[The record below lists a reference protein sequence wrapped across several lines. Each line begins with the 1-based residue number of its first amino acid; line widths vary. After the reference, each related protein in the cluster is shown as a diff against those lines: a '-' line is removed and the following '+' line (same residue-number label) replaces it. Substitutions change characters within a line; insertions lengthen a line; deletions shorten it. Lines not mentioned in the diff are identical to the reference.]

1 MESNQSG
8 KGEVNMRSMKKIAA
22 AVLSVTML
30 VSLTACGSSGGADTT
45 TAAAS
50 EAVTTAAKADGGDA
64 KPAKET
70 ESKVEIDRTKEF
82 VTVATGPTS
91 GIYYPIGGAFATAL
105 GNAGYKTSAQATGAS
120 VENINLILNG
130 EAEIAISMQDS
141 VMQAYE
147 GFGAFET
154 AEPDL
159 RAMMRL
165 WPNYVQLVTVEG
177 TGIKSVEDL
186 KGKRV
191 GVGAPN
197 SGVELN
203 ARMIY
208 EAYGMTYEDSK
219 VDYLSYGE
227 AIDQMKNGQC
237 DAAFVTSGL
246 PNATVS
252 ELAFS
257 YDMVIVPIDGEGR
270 ERLIEQYPFFA
281 ASTIPSD
288 TYNNK
293 EDVESVFVYNIMLV
307 NKDLSDDMV
316 YDMLDVIFADDGIST
331 IKASHNTAD
340 KNIDITFGVDD
351 VKIPLHEGAARWWK
365 DHGYETPQN

>member
-1 MESNQSG
+1 MRKKMKSVIACITCLAMAASLAGCSG
-8 KGEVNMRSMKKIAA
+8 STGTSDA
-22 AVLSVTML
+22 
-30 VSLTACGSSGGADTT
+30 GSSAAPVPTVATQGAEGDSGQ
-45 TAAAS
+45 AS
-50 EAVTTAAKADGGDA
+50 TVD
-64 KPAKET
+64 
-70 ESKVEIDRTKEF
+70 IDRAKEF
-82 VTVATGPTS
+82 VTIATGPTS
-91 GIYYPIGGAFATAL
+91 GIYYPIGGAFATVL

-120 VENINLILNG
+120 VENINLISAG
-130 EAEIAISMQDS
+130 EAELAIAMQDS

-147 GFGAFET
+147 GFGAFDT
-154 AEPDL
+154 PNSDL
-159 RAMMRL
+159 RAVMRL
-165 WPNYVQLVTVEG
+165 WPNYVQLVTTEG

-208 EAYGMTYEDSK
+208 EAYGMTYEDSD

-246 PNATVS
+246 PNSTVS

-257 YDMVIVPIDGEGR
+257 YDMVIVPIDGAGR
-270 ERLIEQYPFFA
+270 DHLVEKYPFFA
-281 ASTIPSD
+281 ASIIPAD
-288 TYNNK
+288 TYNNE
-293 EDVESVFVYNIMLV
+293 EDVESVFVYNIMIV

-316 YDMLDVIFADDGIST
+316 YDMMNCIFDDIGS

-340 KNIDITFGVDD
+340 KNIDISFGVDD
-351 VKIPLHEGAARWWK
+351 VKIPLHDGAAKWWQ

>member
-1 MESNQSG
+1 
-8 KGEVNMRSMKKIAA
+8 MRSMKKIAA

-252 ELAFS
+252 DRAVSVLC
-257 YDMVIVPIDGEGR
+257 GEHHSRRYIQQQRGCG
-270 ERLIEQYPFFA
+270 ERICLQYHA
-281 ASTIPSD
+281 G
-288 TYNNK
+288 K
-293 EDVESVFVYNIMLV
+293 
-307 NKDLSDDMV
+307 
-316 YDMLDVIFADDGIST
+316 
-331 IKASHNTAD
+331 
-340 KNIDITFGVDD
+340 
-351 VKIPLHEGAARWWK
+351 
-365 DHGYETPQN
+365 